1 LWTRPVVRREGGTSL
16 AARPAGAVV
25 RRRRR
30 LGRDALLTICSQM
43 VRIPR
48 TSQPEPDGIF
58 ISHRREENSDLAGRL
73 HDRLADHFGE
83 HKVFMDV
90 DHRAAS

>member
-1 LWTRPVVRREGGTSL
+1 
-16 AARPAGAVV
+16 
-25 RRRRR
+25 
-30 LGRDALLTICSQM
+30 M